1 VTRALKEV
9 PRRYKV
15 LFVAYWLSFFAF
27 LLGPPLILLAR
38 RPGVYVLLFG
48 FTAYVS
54 THRILAFAVPQA
66 KEDDPFP
73 RLTAT
78 ANPGLT
84 WAYAVA
90 WAGLGSGLFVAAL
103 GYVVGAYLLVC
114 GLLIQLSFNVLVGV
128 TSYGDVMNRPWPQ
141 VTPLDEDDDW

>member
-1 VTRALKEV
+1 MRALKDV

-15 LFVAYWLSFFAF
+15 LFVAYELSFLTF
-27 LLGPPLILLAR
+27 LFGLPLILVAR

-48 FTAYVS
+48 FTAYFLI
-54 THRILAFAVPQA
+54 HRILSFTLSRAR
-66 KEDDPFP
+66 ENDPFP
-73 RLTAT
+73 TLTAT

-84 WAYAVA
+84 WAYAAA
-90 WAGLGSGLFVAAL
+90 WAGLGGGLFVAAL

-114 GLLIQLSFNVLVGV
+114 GLLIQLSLDVLVGV
-128 TSYGDVMNRPWPQ
+128 TSYRDTMNRPWPQ